1 MSSSLNFA
9 CENSQSTNAAIADD
23 FLGGGGGCMM
33 TVKSH
38 KSAKHRVFSKAPH
51 VCVYLHDL
59 SAPQNSLGKITF
71 CIIRSEV
78 ICAYE

>member
-1 MSSSLNFA
+1 MSSPLNFA

-23 FLGGGGGCMM
+23 FLGGGGGGMM
-33 TVKSH
+33 TVKSR

-51 VCVYLHDL
+51 VCVHLHEL
-59 SAPQNSLGKITF
+59 SVPQNSLGKIT

-78 ICAYE
+78 ICTYE